1 MYCKKVVE
9 GKNTEKFAKKPQES
23 ISNVV
28 RSFGFPNISQES
40 LDRLEYL
47 GHSLCKWGKTVN
59 LVSRGTL
66 DNIWVRHV
74 IDSLQVIDK
83 IRGTRVLDIGTGA
96 GFPGM
101 VIAMCTDFEVTCIDS
116 DSKKTL
122 FLEEVARGAQVRNI
136 KILNQR
142 VESLSG
148 LDEKFMMFDTVTAR
162 AFSSLDNL
170 IPLVKQY
177 SGYGVFLKGKSVTEE
192 IEKASKDYAF
202 EYELFDSKTD
212 PNGKLITISNV
223 CEKRMEDNGKG
234 I

>member
-1 MYCKKVVE
+1 MYCENVSE
-9 GKNTEKFAKKPQES
+9 GKNTRKFAQKPQES
-23 ISNVV
+23 IGTVA
-28 RSFGFPNISQES
+28 RSFGFHDIPQES

-74 IDSLQVIDK
+74 VDSLQIIDK

-101 VIAMCTDFEVTCIDS
+101 VIAMCTDFEVTCVDS

-122 FLEEVARGAQVRNI
+122 FLEEVARGAYVKNI

-142 VESLSG
+142 VESLSESN
-148 LDEKFMMFDTVTAR
+148 EKFAMFDTVTAR

-170 IPLVKQY
+170 LPLVKQY
-177 SGYGVFLKGKSVTEE
+177 SDYGVFLKGKSVTEE

-202 EYELFDSKTD
+202 EYELFDSKID
-212 PNGKLITISNV
+212 PNGKLITISNIF
-223 CEKRMEDNGKG
+223 EK
-234 I
+234 